1 MTRIRPSDL
10 LACERA
16 LNRITSAASFECKEM
31 AQFAINS
38 LEKDK
43 RECFESLV
51 KRRVL
56 NREPLQY
63 IIKEWDFSILQN
75 IKVRSPVLIP
85 RPETEELV
93 RLIEIYIKRNYING
107 KSFNIIEIG
116 TGCGAISISLLK
128 LFDDHDHDQIQN
140 ILGIEINK
148 DAYNLT
154 LENATKFN
162 VGNRLQV
169 LNKDFFQWIKEYD
182 KNGINSIKPEYDK
195 NESNV
200 INLITEPQPFFNILI
215 SNPPYIPENEMNTL
229 EPEVLQWESK
239 EALFGGSSNG
249 LEFTIKM
256 LLSLCKS
263 TLLFNSSLAFF
274 EVHYTHPA
282 LLISILQPSSR
293 GSRMILP
300 PVSPYGKDVSIEIP
314 HLDTLQDFVS
324 EEEVQELRQSW
335 QFKSAYSDFRE
346 MPRFIVLTRHKR
358 GLSLE

>member
-16 LNRITSAASFECKEM
+16 LNRITNAASFECKEL
-31 AQFAINS
+31 AQFAIKS
-38 LEKDK
+38 VEKDK
-43 RECFESLV
+43 REFFESLV

-63 IIKEWDFSILQN
+63 ITKEWDFSILQN
-75 IKVRSPVLIP
+75 IQVRSPVLIP

-93 RLIEIYIKRNYING
+93 RLIEIYIRRDFLDG
-107 KSFNIIEIG
+107 KTANIIEIG

-128 LFDDHDHDQIQN
+128 LFDLDQIQN

-148 DAYNLT
+148 DAYNLP

-162 VGNRLQV
+162 VGKRLQV

-182 KNGINSIKPEYDK
+182 KNGINSIKPEYDE
-195 NESNV
+195 NGSNV
-200 INLITEPQPFFNILI
+200 INRNTNPHPFFNILI
-215 SNPPYIPENEMNTL
+215 SNPPYIPENEMNIL
-229 EPEVLQWESK
+229 EPEVIKWESK

-249 LEFTIKM
+249 LEFTLKM
-256 LLSLCKS
+256 LQSLGKS
-263 TLLFNSSLAFF
+263 TLLSNSSSLAFF